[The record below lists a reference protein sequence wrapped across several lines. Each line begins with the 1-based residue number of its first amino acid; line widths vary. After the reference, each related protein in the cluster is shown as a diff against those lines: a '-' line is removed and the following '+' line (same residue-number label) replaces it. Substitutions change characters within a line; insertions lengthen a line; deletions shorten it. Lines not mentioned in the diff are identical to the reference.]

1 MFGKTHSE
9 SSKYIISK
17 PGDFNPMFGRTH
29 SEVTKQLMS
38 IKKSIIPLGLYD
50 ENNNFSPFLAFGWS
64 PKEEKYSNQVEL
76 ANKFGVHKTTISKYI
91 KTGKLFKNKFYIR
104 KINN

>member
-9 SSKYIISK
+9 SPKYLKSK
-17 PGDFNPMFGRTH
+17 PGYLNHMFGITH

-38 IKKSIIPLGLYD
+38 IKKSIIPLGLQD
-50 ENNNFSPFLAFGWS
+50 ENNKFIDKS
-64 PKEEKYSNQVEL
+64 SNQVEL